1 MLTFE
6 KVLAV
11 FKDYLIEDKRY
22 EILMSSHG
30 YTVMEWDSK
39 QQDWAD
45 AQFCSNPEK
54 MKDILLDAF
63 AGYLEYQTTHCT
75 RPLTEAEKSDIQLSV
90 QVLSSQL

>member
-6 KVLAV
+6 KVLDV
-11 FKDYLIEDKRY
+11 FNDYLNKDKRY
-22 EILMSSHG
+22 EILMTSHG

-45 AQFCSNPEK
+45 AQFCSDPQK
-54 MKDILLDAF
+54 MKDILLDAYV
-63 AGYLEYQTTHCT
+63 GYLEYQTTHCS